1 MLYANFPGIMGSN
14 AGMYN
19 TVTGNILFC
28 PNRQNYLKPMTN
40 PANNE
45 PVAISTPK

>member
-19 TVTGNILFC
+19 TVIGQYTFF
-28 PNRQNYLKPMTN
+28 PNHKLPKPMTN

-45 PVAISTPK
+45 PVAMSMPK